1 MEFTRFFMAN
11 PDQKTILI
19 EEVFKNMKEICKKF
33 QDDSGATS
41 LEIKAILKDLA
52 SSWDSE

>member
-1 MEFTRFFMAN
+1 MEFTKFCMAN

-19 EEVFKNMKEICKKF
+19 EEFFKNIKEICKKF

-41 LEIKAILKDLA
+41 LEIIALLKDLA